1 MNEGKCIAE
10 KTLRSIQGKDRR
22 GVHRNHHGMKG
33 KDNGG
38 KGAFTK
44 YTRNTR
50 GKNEHVALV
59 KLHSAE
65 LLEKT

>member
-44 YTRNTR
+44 YT
-50 GKNEHVALV
+50 
-59 KLHSAE
+59 
-65 LLEKT
+65 